1 MPLYEKSVRL
11 LFRDL
16 IQELGL
22 QKGDILDKQRIY
34 SWFKHKYPLVK
45 QGTIS
50 AHTTLFSTNSP
61 SRIHH
66 TIDPNG
72 KDDLF
77 YQIDGKSF
85 RLYDS
90 TSDPYPI
97 YVSSK
102 GVIHEG
108 DAEIIIDPSDENVIG
123 DNEFAYEKDLQNF
136 LAKNLGLIEPGLILY
151 RDEGISGIEFPVG
164 NRAIDILA
172 VDTKK
177 NYVIVELKVS
187 RGYDRVVGQIL
198 RYMAWI
204 RKYQADVNQKVRGII
219 IAREITEDL
228 ILACSETQNVE
239 LFEYS
244 LSVSLKKIEKTN
256 MENV

>member
-1 MPLYEKSVRL
+1 M
-11 LFRDL
+11 
-16 IQELGL
+16 IQEIGL
-22 QKGDILDKQRIY
+22 KKGDILDKQRIY
-34 SWFKHKYPLVK
+34 SWFNQKYPLVK

-77 YQIDGKSF
+77 YQIDGKRF

-90 TSDPYPI
+90 ISDPNPI
-97 YVSSK
+97 YVRSK
-102 GVIHEG
+102 VSIQDE
-108 DAEIIIDPSDENVIG
+108 DPELILSPTDENVIG

-136 LAKNLGLIEPGLILY
+136 LAKNLNLIEYGLTLY
-151 RDEGISGIEFPVG
+151 QEEGISGIEFPVG

-172 VDTKK
+172 LDSNK
-177 NYVIVELKVS
+177 NYVVIELKVS

-204 RKYQADVNQKVRGII
+204 RKYQTEVNQKVRGII

-244 LSVSLKKIEKTN
+244 LSVSLKKIEKSELSN
-256 MENV
+256 ENYSLSHS

>member
-1 MPLYEKSVRL
+1 MQY
-11 LFRDL
+11 
-16 IQELGL
+16 
-22 QKGDILDKQRIY
+22 
-34 SWFKHKYPLVK
+34 
-45 QGTIS
+45 
-50 AHTTLFSTNSP
+50 
-61 SRIHH
+61 
-66 TIDPNG
+66 
-72 KDDLF
+72 
-77 YQIDGKSF
+77 GKSF

-108 DAEIIIDPSDENVIG
+108 DAEILIDPSDENVIG

-136 LAKNLGLIEPGLILY
+136 LVKNLGLIEPGLILY

-172 VDTKK
+172 LDTNK

-204 RKYQADVNQKVRGII
+204 RKYQAEVNQKVRGII

-244 LSVSLKKIEKTN
+244 LSVSLKKIEKSV
-256 MENV
+256 ML